1 MKRPKFTT
9 SWWRPGR
16 DLDTFGLVKFFSL
29 PGFVVILV
37 FTAILTVLLTLR
49 AQQMTLKKNEDYLM
63 LLASNLNHQIYQ
75 QFVLPTAFEKGGR
88 ITLSDPEQSQRLDTV
103 VRGTIHGFH
112 VEQLNQYDQEGV
124 FSYSTA
130 NLPLGKKS
138 DDLPG
143 VKKALAGESYFEL
156 PGYSSLWSILWPS
169 GLKGHYLKAYI
180 PFRLEDKLVPQSGPV
195 VGVFEIT
202 QNISGDLAE
211 IGKFRL
217 IILVTLVVIM
227 GLLFIVLRQI
237 VKQAGIIVER
247 RQEEQ
252 RNLEA
257 QLHQSERLAALGEM
271 TAGVAHEVRNPLG
284 IISST
289 AELLQERLA
298 KYEPQNRLA
307 QIIVEESNRLNEKV
321 TEFLDF
327 ARPRIPNLQ
336 PCDLEAVLNRSLE
349 LMQPE
354 IKRLGIAVT
363 RRYQLNGRVLSA
375 DQDLLHQAFLNIL
388 LNAVQAMPQ
397 GGELTV
403 ATEPGPHG
411 QGGIIRFIDDG
422 EGINPEN
429 LKKIFNP
436 FFTTKERGSG
446 LGLPIVRSI
455 VEAHRGTLKISSAA
469 GEGTTVRIILPEL
482 ALPQGAGEKKKRAAA
497 PRPSSRPDET

>member
-1 MKRPKFTT
+1 MKALNFKI
-9 SWWRPGR
+9 SWRRPGK

-29 PGFVVILV
+29 PGFIVILI
-37 FTAILTVLLTLR
+37 FTAILTVVLTLR
-49 AQQMTLKKNEDYLM
+49 AQQMALKKNEDYLL
-63 LLASNLNHQIYQ
+63 LLAANLNHQIYQ
-75 QFVLPTAFEKGGR
+75 QFLLPTAFEKGGR
-88 ITLSDPEQSQRLDTV
+88 ITLSDPEQAGRLDMV
-103 VRGTIHGFH
+103 VRNTIHGFH

-130 NLPLGKKS
+130 SLPLGKKC
-138 DDLPG
+138 DDVPG
-143 VKKALAGESYFEL
+143 VRKALAGENYFEL
-156 PGYSSLWSILWPS
+156 PGYNTFWSIFWP
-169 GLKGHYLKAYI
+169 GGAKNQHLKAYI
-180 PFRLEDKLVPQSGPV
+180 PFRLEEKLVPHSGPV

-211 IGKFRL
+211 IGNYRL

-237 VKQAGIIVER
+237 VKQAGGILER

-289 AELLQERLA
+289 AELLQERLG

-307 QIIVEESNRLNEKV
+307 QIIVDEANRLNDKV

-327 ARPRIPNLQ
+327 ARPRVPNLR

-349 LMQPE
+349 MLEPE
-354 IKRLGIAVT
+354 INRLGIMVD
-363 RRYQLNGRVLSA
+363 RRYRLDGRVLAA
-375 DQDLLHQAFLNIL
+375 DPDLLHQAFLNIL
-388 LNAVQAMPQ
+388 LNSIQAMPGGGQ
-397 GGELTV
+397 LTVETGNGPNGHGGE
-403 ATEPGPHG
+403 
-411 QGGIIRFIDDG
+411 ISFRDNG
-422 EGINPEN
+422 EGIDPEN
-429 LKKIFNP
+429 LKKILNP

-446 LGLPIVRSI
+446 LGLPIVKSI
-455 VEAHRGTLKISSAA
+455 VESHRGTLKILSAP
-469 GEGTTVRIILPEL
+469 GEGTTITITLPEL
-482 ALPQGAGEKKKRAAA
+482 DLKKAG
-497 PRPSSRPDET
+497 